1 VGWWVG
7 LLKTREERG
16 PHFILKNRALFC
28 FFLYMGLQNFKMFS
42 DIPSKDSRDNSE
54 SSIHIH
60 ENNHGNA
67 TVVDPRGSGL
77 ERLSLSSHQEQ

>member
-1 VGWWVG
+1 
-7 LLKTREERG
+7 
-16 PHFILKNRALFC
+16 
-28 FFLYMGLQNFKMFS
+28 MGLQNFKMFS
-42 DIPSKDSRDNSE
+42 DMPSKDSRDNSE

>member
-1 VGWWVG
+1 VG
-7 LLKTREERG
+7 LILFLKIE
-16 PHFILKNRALFC
+16 PYFVS
-28 FFLYMGLQNFKMFS
+28 LYMGLQNFKMFR